1 MRKHKNT
8 QSAHNFICIKE
19 RCKMKKIAVLVASV
33 LIATGFSVRAFADES
48 SESFKAEA
56 GITPDSILYPIDK
69 AMDNLKIT
77 LASTDEKKA
86 EVMDEIAQE
95 RLGESEVM
103 TEEQKVDLANKVL
116 EEYNKTMTQ
125 ATDKLQSS
133 LDKVSDSSDDKLDQ
147 KIEELQN
154 NIQET
159 QEKSLKILSQIKDK
173 VGDKASD
180 VVDKVIEDQTA
191 KKEAVANFVKER
203 HEFNAAKKDLNMAKV
218 ELKKVEKS
226 GDAEAVKK
234 AEETLAQYQ
243 EAFNKEKAELQDAFQ
258 KKQQTA
264 KKADKEDDNKK
275 DDTVNAGIQAVQSAN
290 QVKADSKDIV
300 NTAEQI
306 KTNNGNGNGKNI
318 EKEDKKDKKDQD
330 KGEKEN
336 GKSNEAKGK
345 NK

>member
-1 MRKHKNT
+1 
-8 QSAHNFICIKE
+8 
-19 RCKMKKIAVLVASV
+19 MKKIAILIASV
-33 LIATGFSVRAFADES
+33 LITTGFSVRTFADEP

-69 AMDNLKIT
+69 AIDNLKIT

-86 EVMDEIAQE
+86 EAMEEVAKE

-103 TEEQKVDLANKVL
+103 TEEQKVDLANKAL
-116 EEYNKTMTQ
+116 EEYNNTM
-125 ATDKLQSS
+125 ANAVNKLQTS
-133 LDKVSDSSDDKLDQ
+133 LDKISDSSDDKLNE
-147 KIEELQN
+147 KIEELQK

-159 QEKSLKILSQIKDK
+159 QEKSLKVLNEIKDK
-173 VGDKASD
+173 VGDKASE

-191 KKEAVANFVKER
+191 KKEAIANFVKER

-226 GDAEAVKK
+226 GDAETVKK

-243 EAFNKEKAELQDAFQ
+243 EAFNKEKSELQDAFQ
-258 KKQQTA
+258 KKQQA
-264 KKADKEDDNKK
+264 VKKADIKDENKKEDNENQEKL
-275 DDTVNAGIQAVQSAN
+275 DDTVKTTVQTVQQVN
-290 QVKADSKDIV
+290 QVKAGAKETV
-300 NTAEQI
+300 NTIEKI

-318 EKEDKKDKKDQD
+318 EKEDKKDKKDQE

>member
-1 MRKHKNT
+1 
-8 QSAHNFICIKE
+8 
-19 RCKMKKIAVLVASV
+19 MKKIAVLIASV
-33 LIATGFSVRAFADES
+33 VIATGFSVRAFADET

-56 GITPDSILYPIDK
+56 GITPDSILYPIDL
-69 AMDNLKIT
+69 ALDNLKIT

-86 EVMDEIAQE
+86 EAMEEIAQE

-103 TEEQKVDLANKVL
+103 TEEKKVDLANKAL
-116 EEYNKTMTQ
+116 EEYNNTMIK
-125 ATDKLQSS
+125 AVDKLQTS
-133 LDKVSDSSDDKLDQ
+133 LDKITDSSDDKLDQ
-147 KIEELQN
+147 KVEELEK

-159 QEKSLKILSQIKDK
+159 QEKSLKILSEIKDK
-173 VGDKASD
+173 VGEKASE
-180 VVDKVIEDQTA
+180 VVDKVIEDQAA

-203 HEFNAAKKDLNMAKV
+203 HQFNAAKKDLNMAKAD
-218 ELKKVEKS
+218 LKKVEKS

-258 KKQQTA
+258 KKQQTV
-264 KKADKEDDNKK
+264 KKADKEDENKK
-275 DDTVNAGIQAVQSAN
+275 DDTAKADIQTVQPIN
-290 QVKADSKDIV
+290 QVKSDSKDIV

-318 EKEDKKDKKDQD
+318 EKQDKKDKEKSD
-330 KGEKEN
+330 KEH